1 MVPSEA
7 SIARLQTEVMS
18 IRTWHEIPSMSFLSS
33 HYPLVISMSGELVF
47 SWHFKGNSPFPFRW
61 DFFFFLFSCF
71 FFFFNCIFFFFWK
84 VLLCW
89 YRSRQRKLLCKINK
103 IECTEPGFLCR
114 TCSLSYFWE
123 VIYGRLFIPLEPDFI
138 SWWSEPTLCLVHWSA
153 TPGNGWMSN
162 IYPCGIE

>member
-61 DFFFFLFSCF
+61 DFFFFFFSLVFSFFLTAF
-71 FFFFNCIFFFFWK
+71 FFFFFFSLVFFFF
-84 VLLCW
+84 L
-89 YRSRQRKLLCKINK
+89 
-103 IECTEPGFLCR
+103 TAFFFFFLE
-114 TCSLSYFWE
+114 SAFM
-123 VIYGRLFIPLEPDFI
+123 
-138 SWWSEPTLCLVHWSA
+138 LVQ
-153 TPGNGWMSN
+153 
-162 IYPCGIE
+162 I